1 MIPNPGT
8 ISRAGSIGLALLAV
22 FAPVAACSG
31 EPVAASAA
39 DDVRLFHN
47 GRIYLNDEQNT
58 VATALLVKDG
68 RVIAAGER
76 AEIEKRPEA
85 ASAKRI
91 DLLQGTAVPGLQDAH
106 GHLEWLASAL
116 DSLDLRGTPSYAALI
131 ERVKQA
137 AQGQKEGTWIIG
149 RGWDENQWADKALPH
164 HLLLSAQVP
173 KHPVFL
179 LRVDGHAALVN
190 KLALAAAKL
199 DGAIDPDL
207 KIVGGRIVVDDEGFA
222 SGVLLDEAI
231 QSVEKLIPLDSVKVR
246 LTRMLRAQESLL
258 AAGLTAVHDM
268 GTRPAT
274 LALLKDMRRAGQLK
288 LRVISYLWGNGD
300 LTEEQLKELPLKDP
314 GVDRL
319 SIPGVKFMVDGAL
332 GSRGA
337 ALFEDYSDAPG
348 ERGYL
353 ILNESELGA
362 RLALIAKRGL
372 QPAVHAIGDR
382 ANNMVLDLYEKLYAS
397 HPELTDLRPRIE
409 HAQVVAPK
417 DWPRFPELKVVPSMQ
432 PVHAI
437 SDMGWAALRL
447 GESRTRGAYAW
458 RALAPELGKLAF
470 GSDFPFESPNP
481 LLGLYAARTRQTE
494 AALPKDGFMPEQRLD
509 GRAALAGF
517 TSGAAYA
524 CFQDDRRGRL
534 KVGYFADLSVL
545 NCDPV
550 TCAPA
555 DLLKAQVMMTVIDGE
570 VVYKIRGH

>member
-1 MIPNPGT
+1 MNSALRT
-8 ISRAGSIGLALLAV
+8 LSRLALLVVASC
-22 FAPVAACSG
+22 APVAAANDS
-31 EPVAASAA
+31 EVK
-39 DDVRLFHN
+39 LFHN

-68 RVIAAGER
+68 RVIAAGDR

-85 ASAKRI
+85 ASAKRV

-106 GHLEWLASAL
+106 GHLEWFAGAL
-116 DSLDLRGTPSYAALI
+116 ETLDLRGAPSYAAMI
-131 ERVKQA
+131 ERVRGV
-137 AQGQKEGTWIIG
+137 AQKQKEGTWIVG
-149 RGWDENQWADKALPH
+149 RGWDQNQWADKALPH
-164 HLLLSAQVP
+164 HLLLSSQVP

-190 KLALAAAKL
+190 KAALVAAKL
-199 DGAIDPDL
+199 DGVIDPDL
-207 KIVGGRIVVDDEGFA
+207 KIAGGRVVTDDEGLA

-231 QSVEKLIPLDSVKVR
+231 QCVEKLIPLEDVKVR
-246 LTRMLRAQESLL
+246 LARMMRAQDSLL
-258 AAGLTAVHDM
+258 ALGLTAVHDM
-268 GTRPAT
+268 GTKPAT

-288 LRVISYLWGNGD
+288 LRVVSYIWGNGE
-300 LTEEQLKELPLKDP
+300 LTDESLKDLPLTDP

-319 SIPGVKFMVDGAL
+319 CIPGVKFMADGAL

-362 RLALIAKRGL
+362 RLALIAKRRL

-382 ANNMVLDLYEKLYAS
+382 ANNMVLNLYETLAAAF
-397 HPELTDLRPRIE
+397 PELKDLRPRIE

-437 SDMGWAALRL
+437 SDMAWAVARL

-470 GSDFPFESPNP
+470 GSDFPMESPNP
-481 LLGLYAARTRQTE
+481 LLGIYAARTRQNE
-494 AALPKDGFMPEQRLD
+494 EALPKDGFTPEQRLD
-509 GRAALAGF
+509 ARAALAGF

-534 KVGYFADLSVL
+534 KVGYFADLSVF
-545 NCDPV
+545 NCDPI
-550 TCAPA
+550 TCAPS
-555 DLLKAQVMMTVIDGE
+555 DLLKAQVLMTVIDGE